1 MPNYSQIR
9 INKTKELK
17 DILKFLQSQ
26 LKLLSEADILKL
38 ALSEFYSKR
47 QKQNYSEWINNL
59 PTLDMTDEEEIRI
72 GKAIQEY
79 KGGKGKIVDVFD
91 DDQARKNFGV

>member
-1 MPNYSQIR
+1 
-9 INKTKELK
+9 
-17 DILKFLQSQ
+17 
-26 LKLLSEADILKL
+26 
-38 ALSEFYSKR
+38 
-47 QKQNYSEWINNL
+47 
-59 PTLDMTDEEEIRI
+59 MTDEEEIRI